1 MNKRIDAVRE
11 NLALAHIM
19 VEDCIKTIVEPYGN
33 EGLELNVQE
42 EDCYSVLAEIV
53 PNEFHKVVAVR
64 VTDDKLEM
72 RFENE
77 SEWSPLRMVD
87 MGFLLDEVES
97 AHDLESGN

>member
-1 MNKRIDAVRE
+1 MKNYIDAVRE
-11 NLALAHIM
+11 NLSNAHKM
-19 VEDCIKTIVEPYGN
+19 VEECIKAIVKPYGN
-33 EGLELNVQE
+33 DGLELNVQE

-64 VTDDKLEM
+64 VTNDKLEM

-97 AHDLESGN
+97 AHDSESGI